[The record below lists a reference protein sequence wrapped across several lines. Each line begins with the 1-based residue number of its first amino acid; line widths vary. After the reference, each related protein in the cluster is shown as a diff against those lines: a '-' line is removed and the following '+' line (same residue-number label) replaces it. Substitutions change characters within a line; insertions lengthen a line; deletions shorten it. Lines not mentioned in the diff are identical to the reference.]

1 MAQPEKG
8 ARDADMKTH
17 EVTSEIVDQLARQDP
32 KRYRTLYSN
41 SQLIEVRDLK
51 NGRLWQKT
59 RSSGWLLY
67 E

>member
-8 ARDADMKTH
+8 VGDADMKTRKA
-17 EVTSEIVDQLARQDP
+17 TSEIVEQLARQDP

-41 SQLIEVRDLK
+41 SQLIEVFDRVT
-51 NGRLWQKT
+51 GRLWQKT
-59 RSSGWLLY
+59 RSGWLLY